1 MESLFKPFHGLW
13 SYWLN
18 KIEKKIKC
26 FGIMTNCYFC
36 RIKCA
41 KMCILQWKLLFNTLI
56 TQCFM
61 RHSFF
66 ALFHLNRLFVW
77 LVFIVFAHNVQ
88 HVNGIHDQKLNR
100 IPNERKI
107 KPMKYFTRDS
117 SKISTKEPKVDA
129 SFSISMASQVEC
141 HSE

>member
-1 MESLFKPFHGLW
+1 MDLLAKQ
-13 SYWLN
+13 N
-18 KIEKKIKC
+18 RKKNIKC

-107 KPMKYFTRDS
+107 KPMKYFTQQQNRQQNQH
-117 SKISTKEPKVDA
+117 KRTKSRCVV
-129 SFSISMASQVEC
+129 F
-141 HSE
+141 HFNG